1 MAKPTEVPGL
11 DARTRTR
18 TCGQRLISARLA
30 DVRRYEQ
37 PLQTRIDSE
46 AVHDMRVAANRL
58 RAALRLFG
66 NHRVR
71 EMQREVKRLQ
81 DALGEVRDGQV
92 EIAWLEGQ
100 KRPGDGEA
108 IRMLLA
114 QRRAALQEKEA
125 ALEPEMKRWTARTAP
140 EIEQVLSRV
149 GGDRR
154 LGGGRMRSALKTQ
167 VQAVRKK
174 LAASRN
180 TWKPS
185 ALHKLRIEIKRLRYT
200 AELLTPA
207 LEKQVVAFLDR
218 LPPVQSKLG
227 DLHDEDV
234 RLTLLDGFM
243 RGSPREW
250 HAALKRVIRQVRER
264 RRRRLATVRRIFRRW
279 ERGDLLREW
288 MKSF

>member
-1 MAKPTEVPGL
+1 
-11 DARTRTR
+11 
-18 TCGQRLISARLA
+18 
-30 DVRRYEQ
+30 
-37 PLQTRIDSE
+37 
-46 AVHDMRVAANRL
+46 MRVAANRL

-66 NHRVR
+66 DHRVR

-100 KRPGDGEA
+100 KHPGCGEA

-114 QRRAALQEKEA
+114 QQRAALLEKEA

-140 EIEQVLSRV
+140 EIERVLRRV

-180 TWKPS
+180 TWKPT

-200 AELLTPA
+200 AELLRPA
-207 LEKQVVAFLDR
+207 LEKQVATSLDR

-234 RLTLLDGFM
+234 RLTLLDRFM

-250 HAALKRVIRQVRER
+250 QAELKRVIRQVKER
-264 RRRRLATVRRIFRRW
+264 RKRRLATVRRIFRRW

-288 MKSF
+288 TKSF